1 MFNNVKIMLI
11 PKREVVPKPLV
22 GEGSNLLSMS
32 RFIKEVSKTGVVYEL
47 LGKDHTVR
55 GEAPKLVQEIID
67 EYQDVFPSDLPA
79 GLPPLRDI
87 QHQVDLVPMSNLPN
101 RPHYRMSPKEH
112 EELWR

>member
-1 MFNNVKIMLI
+1 MDACHVLLGRPWQYDRSVSHDGRSNTYNFMFNNVKIMLI

-32 RFIKEVSKTGVVYEL
+32 RFIKEVSKTGVVYVL

-67 EYQDVFPSDLPA
+67 EF
-79 GLPPLRDI
+79 
-87 QHQVDLVPMSNLPN
+87 
-101 RPHYRMSPKEH
+101 
-112 EELWR
+112 